1 MNEQDESLPIDI
13 AKQNGMTAVFA
24 AISLRY
30 EVRQAEPAPIGSAW
44 RGNIGDI

>member
-1 MNEQDESLPIDI
+1 MNQQDESLPIDI

-30 EVRQAEPAPIGSAW
+30 EVRHASPNGSAW
-44 RGNIGDI
+44 RGIISDI